1 MYKKVTNPIAMQS
14 QKQLCETM
22 LELLATFPFDDI
34 TITLLCQEAHLV
46 RKTFYRNFETKEDV
60 LICMLDYHLLEYIN
74 ELPSNTQNMSKLM
87 THFFTFWQEKY
98 GYLKPLQENALFYLL
113 NRLYLHYVEEI
124 HSILTTSSLDVF
136 RGKDSIPVAFYLG
149 GMCNV
154 LGFWIHK
161 ECTPTIDQLLPTVL
175 LTSDVTS

>member
-22 LELLATFPFDDI
+22 LDLLTTLPFDDI

-60 LICMLDYHLLEYIN
+60 LICMLDYHLLEYIS
-74 ELPSNTQNMSKLM
+74 ELAANTQNMRQFI
-87 THFFTFWQEKY
+87 THFFNFWQEKY
-98 GYLKPLQENALFYLL
+98 GYLKTLQEKALFYLL
-113 NRLYLHYVEEI
+113 NRLYLHYIEEI
-124 HSILTTSSLDVF
+124 HSVLTTSSLDAF
-136 RGKDSIPVAFYLG
+136 YGKDSVPVVFYIG

-154 LGFWIHK
+154 LGLWISN
-161 ECTPTIDQLLPTVL
+161 ECNPIMDQFLPMIL
-175 LTSDVTS
+175 PPQAITS